1 MKALKYWM
9 IPIVIVVTLGIS
21 FAISQTKQLAK
32 VDDFVIT
39 DGYFKQRLS
48 VMSNF
53 SRKQV
58 LKDREKFLDGLI
70 KEELLIREAKKMNL
84 QESEDYKFKMEIFSR
99 ELLTEMYLDKYLKEK
114 NTEEAQRKYYEN
126 NKEKYSRPEMV
137 RISVIRTK
145 TEEQAKE
152 VLEKAKTGE
161 DFGKLAEKHSLGPA
175 ATKGGDLGFRDRK
188 TLRKEHGDLAFSM
201 KKDEIQGPIK
211 LEDGYHIVKLT
222 ERRDAGTVP
231 FEDAKKRIV
240 NEYALKLTEEK
251 IADLKKAAKISIDS
265 AELKNLTI
273 D

>member
-1 MKALKYWM
+1 MKALNYWM
-9 IPIVIVVTLGIS
+9 ISMMIVAVFGIS
-21 FAISQTKQLAK
+21 FAVSQVKQLAK

-48 VMSNF
+48 VMGF
-53 SRKQV
+53 ISRKQA
-58 LKDREKFLDGLI
+58 LKDKEKFLEGLI
-70 KEELLIREAKKMNL
+70 KEELLNREAKKMNL
-84 QESEDYKFKMEIFSR
+84 QEGEDYKFKMESFSR
-99 ELLTEMYLDKYLKEK
+99 ELLTEIYLDKYLKEK
-114 NTEEAQRKYYEN
+114 NTEEAQRKYYEE
-126 NKEKYSRPEMV
+126 NKEKYSRSEMV

-145 TEEQAKE
+145 TEEGAKE

-161 DFGKLAEKHSLGPA
+161 DFGKLAEKYSLGPA

-188 TLRKEHGDLAFSM
+188 TLRKEHGDIAFSM

-211 LEDGYHIVKLT
+211 LEDGYHIIKCT
-222 ERRDAGTVP
+222 DRRDAGTVP

-251 IADLKKAAKISIDS
+251 IAELRKAAKINIDS
-265 AELKNLTI
+265 AEVKNLTI

>member
-1 MKALKYWM
+1 MKALKCWM
-9 IPIVIVVTLGIS
+9 IPIVIVAVFGIS
-21 FAISQTKQLAK
+21 FAASQLKQLAK

-48 VMSNF
+48 VMNNF
-53 SRKQV
+53 SRKQA

-70 KEELLIREAKKMNL
+70 KEELLNREAKKMNL

-99 ELLTEMYLDKYLKEK
+99 ELLTEMYLDKYLEEK
-114 NTEEAQRKYYEN
+114 NTEEAQRKYYEE
-126 NKEKYSRPEMV
+126 NKQKYSRPEMV

-145 TEEQAKE
+145 TEKEAKE

-161 DFGKLAEKHSLGPA
+161 DFGKLAEKYSLGPVA
-175 ATKGGDLGFRDRK
+175 VKGGDLGFRDRK
-188 TLRKEHGDLAFSM
+188 TLRKEYGDLAFSM

-211 LEDGYHIVKLT
+211 SEDGYHIIKLT
-222 ERRDAGTVP
+222 DRRDAGTVP

-251 IADLKKAAKISIDS
+251 IADLRKAASISIDS
-265 AELKNLTI
+265 AEVKNLTI